1 MVVLFVNDSPALA
14 VTTKSVPS
22 GSALPAKAAREAII
36 ALKTMSFF
44 MSLPF
49 VYASATRLP
58 LKPMPFWKFRFT
70 MPVFYHITA
79 QGAIANR
86 HVAAQER
93 GPPSAGR
100 LVLPGGPFQRT
111 ITIVP
116 ESAATA

>member
-1 MVVLFVNDSPALA
+1 
-14 VTTKSVPS
+14 
-22 GSALPAKAAREAII
+22 
-36 ALKTMSFF
+36 MSFF
-44 MSLPF
+44 ICLPF
-49 VYASATRLP
+49 VYANAKRLP
-58 LKPMPFWKFRFT
+58 LKPMPFWKFRFA

>member
-1 MVVLFVNDSPALA
+1 MIIPRRIQAQKRKIAKS
-14 VTTKSVPS
+14 TTD
-22 GSALPAKAAREAII
+22 GRYRAR
-36 ALKTMSFF
+36 S
-44 MSLPF
+44 
-49 VYASATRLP
+49 TRLP